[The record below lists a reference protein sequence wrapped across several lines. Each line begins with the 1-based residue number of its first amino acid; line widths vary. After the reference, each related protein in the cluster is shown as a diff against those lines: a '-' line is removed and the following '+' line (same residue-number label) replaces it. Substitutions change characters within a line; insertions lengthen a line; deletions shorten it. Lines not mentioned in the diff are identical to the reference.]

1 MGGLLLNA
9 KKGMCP
15 YERCFPFTGGFRM
28 SIRVRKILSVLV
40 VIITLVGWY
49 ITVFG
54 VGKLNSIKDVMKFG
68 LDINGGVY
76 VVMEADTN
84 QKGEELSKTMEQTRA
99 VLNQRVNAM
108 GLSEAT
114 VNLEGEKRLRV
125 EMPGVENADEAIK
138 SIGKTAQLKFLL
150 ADGTEILTGKDVKNA
165 AAQTDT
171 EHGGYKIVLEFT
183 DNGTKKFAE
192 ATAKASSGQVQ
203 SSNSGIAGNVIMI
216 MLDDEIVTAPQVKEV
231 INSPS
236 CEITNPGGMKFEE
249 ASNTAALIRGGALPV
264 GLQEVTSSVQTAT
277 VGADALSKSV
287 LAGIIGL
294 ILVFLLMLLMYNVL
308 GLMADIALAL
318 YVLLVLWFMT
328 AIGTVLTLPGIAAI
342 ILSIGMAVDAN
353 VIIFSRIKDE
363 IGNGKTIRVA
373 VSEGFSHAVVTVL
386 DAQITTLIAAVVLY
400 EIGST
405 TVKGFAITLMIGIIA
420 SIFTAVVISQILI
433 GLIANSKHFSKN
445 KYFGCNEDGTPKRLI
460 RKQFNF
466 IRNRRIFYI
475 ISGTVIAV
483 GLIFAVAKGFNY
495 GIDFTGGTMMQF
507 DMGKKV
513 DTTVLEKDL
522 SSFKLDPQIILA
534 GENQDQVII
543 KTIKALDNDKRQE
556 VINVLSEKYSLADK
570 DVLASE
576 QFGPTVGKE
585 LRTNA
590 LKAVII
596 ASLCM
601 LVYIIFRFKSWKYG
615 VSSILGLVHDVL
627 VVLAIYAIMN
637 ITINNPFIAGILTVV
652 GYSINDTIVIFDRI
666 RENRKLYRKDP
677 LEPAIDN
684 SINQTLNRSV
694 MTSLTTLIC
703 IVPLTI
709 MVSTSIREFVIPLMI
724 GVAVGTYSSI
734 FLCSP
739 LLFEFS
745 KTEGKSR
752 YRLQK
757 EKKEAQEK
765 KKVRTAGAG
774 KSRGREQK

>member
-1 MGGLLLNA
+1 
-9 KKGMCP
+9 
-15 YERCFPFTGGFRM
+15 M